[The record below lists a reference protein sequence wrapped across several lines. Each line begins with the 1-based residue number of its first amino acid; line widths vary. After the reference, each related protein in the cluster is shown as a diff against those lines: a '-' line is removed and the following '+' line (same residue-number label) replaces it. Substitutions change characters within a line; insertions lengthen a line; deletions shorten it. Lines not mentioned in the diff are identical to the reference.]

1 MLKCILERKRCFWF
15 EAAMLE
21 CKSTHCYVL
30 WPLEG
35 RRRVSHSDDARLFL
49 PVSNAVWTGNQQEGV
64 FSVLSA
70 VVMTV

>member
-1 MLKCILERKRCFWF
+1 MCKCILLEKRCFWF

-21 CKSTHCYVL
+21 CKSTCCCVL

-35 RRRVSHSDDARLFL
+35 SRGASRRDNAHLFP
-49 PVSNAVWTGNQQEGV
+49 PVSTDVGAGNQQEGV